1 MSRLSSPPRLVRR
14 VNDAIYGVLDKLG
27 AEDGEFWC
35 ECDDMHCDQ
44 QLLLT
49 LREYAVLRE
58 IGTDRLLSPTHQPT
72 TVAQNAA

>member
-1 MSRLSSPPRLVRR
+1 M
-14 VNDAIYGVLDKLG
+14 NDAIYGVLDKLG

-58 IGTDRLLSPTHQPT
+58 IKLRPTAPADPANPHGPSPRRRLNT
-72 TVAQNAA
+72 